1 MAGGQHGVEK
11 SVDPEEL
18 QRTEV
23 VEEELKCF
31 GWTTTRFFF
40 GIITS

>member
-18 QRTEV
+18 QRRE

-40 GIITS
+40 GIIAS